1 MNAWSLIVVLA
12 VGTIALKAAGP
23 VLAGGRTPPAA
34 WVRVIALLT
43 PALVTALVVA
53 DAFTLQ
59 RHVVLD
65 ARAAGL
71 AVGAV
76 LLWLRAPALVALV
89 VAAAVTAVVRV
100 AGG

>member
-1 MNAWSLIVVLA
+1 MLHTV
-12 VGTIALKAAGP
+12 TKATG
-23 VLAGGRTPPAA
+23 LGRA
-34 WVRVIALLT
+34 
-43 PALVTALVVA
+43 
-53 DAFTLQ
+53 
-59 RHVVLD
+59 VLD

-76 LLWLRAPALVALV
+76 LLWLRAPALVALM